1 MRLGLLH
8 ATSSRAK
15 EVFSFEYD
23 REWLHSGG
31 AQVLDPRLGLFE
43 GPQFPDGEHPNFG
56 LFLDSSPDRWGRLLM
71 ERREILEAK
80 QAGRDRQRLMES
92 DYLLGVY
99 DGHRMGGL
107 RFKLD
112 PSGSFLDDN
121 KGLASPPWTSI
132 RELEY
137 ASLQIGRR
145 DSEADS
151 DYAVWLRMLIAP
163 GASLGGARP
172 KAGVLDPSGHP
183 WIAKFPK
190 SSDREDIGA
199 WEWVAHQLA
208 LDSGINVAEAKLRR
222 FNSEH
227 HTFLTKRFDR
237 TDGDERLHFA
247 SALTL
252 LNRADGDSSSD
263 GASYLE
269 MAEIL
274 VRDGAATARDLEQL
288 WRRIVFNIC
297 ISNCDDHLRNHGF
310 LLEREGWALSPAFD
324 MNPNPFGN
332 GLTLNISDED
342 NSQELDLAREVATFF
357 RVSDKKAI
365 QIMSEVTG
373 AVRKWRATATEAGIP
388 RSEIDA
394 MERAFRATSEG

>member
-1 MRLGLLH
+1 MRLGLLQ
-8 ATSSRAK
+8 ATRSRTK

-23 REWLHSGG
+23 REWLRGG
-31 AQVLDPRLGLFE
+31 SAQVLDPRLGLFE
-43 GPQFPDGEHPNFG
+43 GPQYPDGEHPNFG

-71 ERREILEAK
+71 ERRELLEAR
-80 QAGRDRQRLMES
+80 QAGRQRERLLES

-112 PSGSFLDDN
+112 PSGPFLDDN

-132 RELEY
+132 RELEF
-137 ASLQIGRR
+137 ASLQLERR
-145 DSEADS
+145 DADADT
-151 DYAVWLRMLIAP
+151 DYAGWLRMLIAP

-172 KAGVLDPSGHP
+172 KAGVLDPTGHP

-208 LDSGINVAEAKLRR
+208 LNSGINVAESKLRR

-237 TDGDERLHFA
+237 TSEGERLHFG

-252 LNRADGDSSSD
+252 LNRADGDSSSE

-269 MAEIL
+269 LAEIL

-342 NSQELDLAREVATFF
+342 NSQELGLAKEVATFF
-357 RVSDKKAI
+357 RLSDKQAI
-365 QIMSEVTG
+365 QVMDEVTG

-394 MERAFRATSEG
+394 MEPAFRAAEG